1 MVGTAVDGQ
10 LNAAMQES
18 RSSVRFAL
26 AMQADD
32 SAIRRLLRDN
42 PIRGAVTLTLER
54 EPDYFLGSNIAGAR
68 DQVIVAFEAG
78 RLICMGRCSTR
89 ETWLNGEVHRVGYLA
104 ELRLDASAQ
113 GRFDVLRDG
122 YRFFH
127 ALHASAPADFYFTS
141 IAEDNMRARRLLERG
156 LPGFPR
162 YEHVGNLTT
171 LLVSTRTS
179 RAPALE
185 LTSIS
190 TSDLTAFLHSAGS
203 HNQLSAAWSADRIR
217 SLGDHDLPTAS
228 FGAVRRRGTV
238 VAVAA
243 LWDQRRFRQTVIRA
257 YSPALRIARPIL
269 NTLGRVFGFPSLPA
283 AGAVL
288 PHASLSPLAI
298 ASGNDALLP
307 DLVTAFCSRA
317 AVLGLDYLTLV
328 LPSNDARLALIQR
341 RHRCLIYASRLY
353 RVRWPDERNVVLDS
367 RPILPDV
374 AFL

>member
-10 LNAAMQES
+10 LSATAKQP
-18 RSSVRFAL
+18 RTSVRFAL
-26 AMQADD
+26 ATRDD
-32 SAIRRLLRDN
+32 DAAIRRLLRDN
-42 PIRGAVTLTLER
+42 PMPGAVTLTLER
-54 EPDYFLGSNIAGAR
+54 EPDYFLGSNIGGAS

-78 RLICMGRCSTR
+78 RLICMGRCTTR

-113 GRFDVLRDG
+113 GRFDVLRGG

-127 ALHASAPADFYFTS
+127 TLHASTPADFYFTS
-141 IAEDNMRARRLLERG
+141 IATDNMRARRLFERG

-162 YEHVGNLTT
+162 YEHLGDLTT
-171 LLVSTRTS
+171 LLVSTRTT

-190 TSDLTAFLHSAGS
+190 TTDLTAFLHSAGS
-203 HNQLSAAWSADRIR
+203 RNQLFTAWNADRIR
-217 SLGDHDLPTAS
+217 SLNSHNLPIES
-228 FGAVRRRGTV
+228 FGALRRRGMV

-243 LWDQRRFRQTVIRA
+243 LWNQRRFRQTVIRA
-257 YSPALRIARPIL
+257 YSPSLRIARPIL
-269 NTLGRVFGFPSLPA
+269 NTLGRVFGLPSLPA

-288 PHASLSPLAI
+288 PHAPLSPLAI
-298 ASGNDALLP
+298 ALGNDALLP
-307 DLVTAFCSRA
+307 DLVAASCSRA
-317 AVLGLDYLTLV
+317 AALGLDYLTLA
-328 LPSNDARLALIQR
+328 LPSNDPRLALIQR
-341 RHRCLIYASRLY
+341 RHRCRAYASRLY
-353 RVRWPDERNVVLDS
+353 RVRWPDEPSVVLDG